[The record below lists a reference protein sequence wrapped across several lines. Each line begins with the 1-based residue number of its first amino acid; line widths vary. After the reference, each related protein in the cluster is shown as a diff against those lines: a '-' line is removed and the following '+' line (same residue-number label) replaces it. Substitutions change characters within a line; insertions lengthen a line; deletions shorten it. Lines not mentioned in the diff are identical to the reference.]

1 MLSGWEQRRGI
12 KDPRDTLRFG
22 GVKFNGIV
30 IAFVGGQI
38 FNGFTGQKAQPE
50 PLLFTQPTRSP
61 YIRFTIRPTKKRK
74 KERAKNRFKQLSLT
88 EDHCF
93 WQMTDILLFQRLGEW
108 VSHII
113 LFILLE
119 HTVPN
124 KQFSSPPIKGIYYS
138 SWVEFSFPLFFCVRK
153 TTPPRITLLISWLRS
168 VLLCRRVKVTS
179 VWLTGQ
185 QPSAPRALW
194 NAQTTKR
201 LTEKTEYCWIDRET
215 GTDRQGPILA
225 PWQRKE
231 ANECITEGG
240 LWPYWPHC

>member
-50 PLLFTQPTRSP
+50 PLLHSLSQLEVPTLDSP
-61 YIRFTIRPTKKRK
+61 SGRPKKRK
-74 KERAKNRFKQLSLT
+74 KERAENRFKQLSLT
-88 EDHCF
+88 EDHYF

-113 LFILLE
+113 LFILSE

-124 KQFSSPPIKGIYYS
+124 KLFSSPPIKGIYYS
-138 SWVEFSFPLFFCVRK
+138 SWVEFFPSLLLCQENY
-153 TTPPRITLLISWLRS
+153 PPPLITLPISWLRS
-168 VLLCRRVKVTS
+168 VLLCGRVKVTS
-179 VWLTGQ
+179 VWLTGR

-231 ANECITEGG
+231 AD
-240 LWPYWPHC
+240 